1 MHDLNVYQEIL
12 YILTHYKTAGWT
24 KGWKE
29 ENSNT
34 IELLPAH
41 PEYFRCSFSCYRQE
55 SARII
60 VLALILL
67 PVKIKFFRQ
76 ELVEEDVSVMH
87 C

>member
-1 MHDLNVYQEIL
+1 MERRKQQHYRTPPSPSRIL
-12 YILTHYKTAGWT
+12 
-24 KGWKE
+24 
-29 ENSNT
+29 
-34 IELLPAH
+34 PVFFF
-41 PEYFRCSFSCYRQE
+41 PCYRQE

>member
-1 MHDLNVYQEIL
+1 MERK
-12 YILTHYKTAGWT
+12 KTAT
-24 KGWKE
+24 LS
-29 ENSNT
+29 NSSQPIPNT
-34 IELLPAH
+34 SGVLFP
-41 PEYFRCSFSCYRQE
+41 CYRQK